1 MLPPAL
7 AIDEFLELRVVQED
21 GSVSVRIT
29 YDHRVLDGATAA
41 RTLMCLEDVLN
52 GEILAELRQE
62 EQASAA

>member
-1 MLPPAL
+1 VPPPAL

-41 RTLMCLEDVLN
+41 RTLMSLEDVLN